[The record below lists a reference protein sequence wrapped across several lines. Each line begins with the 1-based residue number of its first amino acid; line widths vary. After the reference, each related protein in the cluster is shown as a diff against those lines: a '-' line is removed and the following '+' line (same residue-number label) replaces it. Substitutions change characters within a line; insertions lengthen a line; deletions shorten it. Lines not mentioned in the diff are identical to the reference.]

1 PHRPRPANNTG
12 VVDFPCARWEVPS
25 RWTEGL
31 GAATPPNW
39 VKEKGLYYCL
49 VCRRE
54 RAMEEAVEDAG
65 GQSVSNTDRAKL
77 RSAAV
82 VDFEIARDP
91 DRTEGEIAK
100 AARASIGAVRKAP
113 KRRPP

>member
-1 PHRPRPANNTG
+1 MSTATKEK
-12 VVDFPCARWEVPS
+12 VKVKEFTCARCEVVS

-39 VKEKGLYYCL
+39 VKDKGLYYCL

-54 RAMEEAVEDAG
+54 RAVDDAIAAAG
-65 GQSVSNTDRAKL
+65 NVSTADRAKL
-77 RSAAV
+77 RSSAV

-91 DRTEGEIAK
+91 NRTEGEIAK
-100 AARASIGAVRKAP
+100 AARASIGAVRKAR
-113 KRRPP
+113 KRRPE

>member
-1 PHRPRPANNTG
+1 MSTATKDK
-12 VVDFPCARWEVPS
+12 VEVKEFTCARCEVVS

-39 VKEKGLYYCL
+39 VKQNGLYYCL

-54 RAMEEAVEDAG
+54 RAVDDAIAAAG
-65 GQSVSNTDRAKL
+65 DVSTADRAKL
-77 RSAAV
+77 RSSAV

-91 DRTEGEIAK
+91 NRTEGEIAK
-100 AARASIGAVRKAP
+100 AARASIGAVRKAR
-113 KRRPP
+113 KRRPS